1 MPGQQLHIDLKS
13 ATAVL
18 SGPDHTDK
26 KALGS
31 VDSVCNKGIVVK
43 ENGVRHGKVNW
54 GNTEYSF
61 SDQSLSQVFK
71 RIEKRYGITIA
82 FKDAEIENYRFTGK
96 VMYKDSL
103 DMVMRHLCQLYDL
116 KYTRA
121 ENNIT
126 IEKVSEN
133 LRK

>member
-1 MPGQQLHIDLKS
+1 M
-13 ATAVL
+13 
-18 SGPDHTDK
+18 
-26 KALGS
+26 GS